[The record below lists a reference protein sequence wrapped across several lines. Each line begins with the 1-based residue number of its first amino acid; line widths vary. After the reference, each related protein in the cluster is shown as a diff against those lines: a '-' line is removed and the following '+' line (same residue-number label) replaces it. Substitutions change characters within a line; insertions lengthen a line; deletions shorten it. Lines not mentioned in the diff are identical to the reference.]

1 MAADN
6 PMAAPGGSFLFEPA
20 GTRPVFGPEH
30 FDEEQLAI
38 ASEAQKFMEA
48 EVVSQERY
56 LETKEGK
63 ASGLL
68 IKLLKKAGQLGL
80 CLVDVPEK
88 YDGLEAP
95 KVTSLLVC
103 EKAGV
108 NGDFSVTFGAHS
120 GIGLA
125 PIILFGT
132 PDQKARWLPRIGMCE
147 VTSCYALTEPGSGS
161 DALAARTSAVIND
174 AGTHYV
180 LNGTKQFITNGAWMD
195 VGIVFAKI
203 DGDKFTAFIVERDTP
218 GFKIGAEEHKLGLR
232 GSSTTQLI
240 FEDAQ
245 VPVGNVLGQIGKGH
259 HVAFNTLNL
268 GRLKLGA
275 STVGGAKRA
284 LRETLAYAIERKQ
297 FRTRVIDF
305 GALREQVADS
315 VVQLYLAES
324 LNYRIAGAIDALLE
338 GQDKTD
344 PKVLMAAVEEYI
356 VESSISKVY
365 SSEALDRIL
374 DRCFQIHGGYGYVE
388 EYSIEKFY
396 RDARVNRIFEGTN
409 EINRLLIPG
418 TLIKRMMQGRLDVE
432 APMTAL
438 EKMLAAG
445 TVPPLPDDD
454 GLERA
459 QFALQRLKWL
469 AMTVFQAATTR
480 HGLGLDREQEVLVG
494 LANLII
500 DCYAVDSAVARTA
513 DRIATGKDTL
523 DGDAVACAKI
533 AAYEALDRGV
543 VAAWRLVEALFEGD
557 DLEPWALK
565 LNQLSAHVPAS
576 LIALKRQVAESVV
589 EAGGYAITTY

>member
-1 MAADN
+1 MTADN
-6 PMAAPGGSFLFEPA
+6 PMAAPGGSFMFEPA
-20 GTRPVFGPEH
+20 GSRPVFGPEQ
-30 FDEEQLAI
+30 FDEEQRAI
-38 ASEAQKFMEA
+38 AFEAQKFMDT
-48 EVVSQERY
+48 EVIPQERY
-56 LETKEGK
+56 LESKEGK
-63 ASGLL
+63 ASGAI
-68 IKLLKKAGQLGL
+68 IKLLKKAGELGL
-80 CLVDVPEK
+80 CLADVPEK

-95 KVTSLLVC
+95 KVTSLLLC
-103 EKAGV
+103 EKIGG
-108 NGDFSVTFGAHS
+108 NGDFSVTYGAHS

-132 PDQKARWLPRIGMCE
+132 PEQKKNWLSRIGMCE

-161 DALAARTSAVIND
+161 DALAARTTAVLND

-195 VGIVFAKI
+195 VGIVFAKV
-203 DGDKFTAFIVERDTP
+203 DGDKFTAFIVEAGTP
-218 GFKIGAEEHKLGLR
+218 GFKAGAEEHKLGLR

-240 FEDAQ
+240 LEDAE
-245 VPVGNVLGQIGKGH
+245 VPVGNVLGEIGKGH

-275 STVGGAKRA
+275 SVVGGAKRA
-284 LRETLAYAIERKQ
+284 LKESLAYAIDRKQ

-315 VVQLYLAES
+315 VVQLYLSES

-338 GQDKTD
+338 GQDKSN
-344 PKVLMAAVEEYI
+344 PKVLMAAVEEYV
-356 VESSISKVY
+356 VEASIAKVY

-374 DRCFQIHGGYGYVE
+374 DRCFQMHGGYGYVE
-388 EYSIEKFY
+388 EYCIEKFY

-418 TLIKRMMQGRLDVE
+418 TLIKRMMQGRVDAE
-432 APMTAL
+432 TPITAL
-438 EKMLAAG
+438 EKMLAADA
-445 TVPPLPDDD
+445 VPPMPEDE

-469 AMTVFQAATTR
+469 TTTVFQAAIGH
-480 HGLGLDREQEVLVG
+480 HGLGLEREQEVLVG
-494 LANLII
+494 LANLIM
-500 DCYAVDSAVARTA
+500 DCFAVDSALARTA
-513 DRIATGKDTL
+513 DRVASGKDTYA
-523 DGDAVACAKI
+523 GDAAACTKI

-543 VAAWRLVEALFEGD
+543 VSAWRLMEAMLSGE
-557 DLEPWALK
+557 DLEPWAAK

-576 LIALKRQVAESVV
+576 VIALKRQVAASTVDAV
-589 EAGGYAITTY
+589 GYSISTY